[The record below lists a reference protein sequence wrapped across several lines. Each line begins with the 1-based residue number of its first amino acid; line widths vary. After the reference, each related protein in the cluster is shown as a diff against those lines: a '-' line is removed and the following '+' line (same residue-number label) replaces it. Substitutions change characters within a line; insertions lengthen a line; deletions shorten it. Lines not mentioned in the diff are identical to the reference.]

1 MIRIEGEDF
10 SRMKQYLKLA
20 AAAALI
26 VAGAGM
32 TQAQTAAKK
41 PASKPAAPAAAA
53 KPAAKS
59 TAAHAAG
66 AVSAV
71 RIAGHPNLN
80 GIWQVISE
88 ANYNLEPHDSGDSPS
103 GSRQVG
109 ALGAIHGGLGVVE
122 GGVIPYKPDALKERD
137 HYRATAPK
145 YDPEAACYLPGIPR
159 ATYMNFPF
167 QIIQGDKGDILM
179 VYEYANANRAIKMG
193 PVGVPSIDTWMGTSY
208 GEWKGDTL
216 QVVTLSQSP
225 GEYKAPA
232 GEMMENKTWL
242 DRSGNYISNNS
253 SVTETFKMIDKDH
266 IAYEATIVDP
276 DLYTKPWKIKLT
288 LYRRLEPNAE
298 LMDFRCV
305 PYSEEFLYGDLHE
318 GAPVK

>member
-1 MIRIEGEDF
+1 LLGG
-10 SRMKQYLKLA
+10 K
-20 AAAALI
+20 
-26 VAGAGM
+26 
-32 TQAQTAAKK
+32 
-41 PASKPAAPAAAA
+41 
-53 KPAAKS
+53 
-59 TAAHAAG
+59 
-66 AVSAV
+66 
-71 RIAGHPNLN
+71 PNLN
-80 GIWQVISE
+80 GIWQAITE

-109 ALGAIHGGLGVVE
+109 ALGAIHGGLGVVD
-122 GGVIPYKPDALKERD
+122 GGTIPYKADALKQRD
-137 HYRATAPK
+137 AYRSTAPR

-167 QIIQGDKGDILM
+167 QIIQGEKGDMLM

-208 GEWKGDTL
+208 GSWKGNSL
-216 QVVTLSQSP
+216 EVVTLSQSP

-242 DRSGNYISNNS
+242 DRSGNYLGSNS
-253 SVTETFKMIDKDH
+253 SVTEKFTLIDKDH
-266 IAYEATIVDP
+266 IAYEATVTDP
-276 DLYTKPWKIKLT
+276 ELYTKPWKIKLT

-318 GAPVK
+318 TKGPSGVGGEANAPAK

>member
-1 MIRIEGEDF
+1 
-10 SRMKQYLKLA
+10 MKQYLKLA

-26 VAGAGM
+26 VAG
-32 TQAQTAAKK
+32 TAATPVYAQAAK
-41 PASKPAAPAAAA
+41 KPAAPAAKPAAA
-53 KPAAKS
+53 KPAAARP
-59 TAAHAAG
+59 AAAAG
-66 AVSAV
+66 A
-71 RIAGHPNLN
+71 RLGGHPNLN

-88 ANYNLEPHDSGDSPS
+88 ANFNLEPHDSATSKAGE
-103 GSRQVG
+103 RQ
-109 ALGAIHGGLGVVE
+109 LGAIAATHGGLGVVV
-122 GGVIPYKPDALKERD
+122 GGVIPYKPEAQKERD
-137 HYRATAPK
+137 GYRASAPK

-159 ATYMNFPF
+159 ATYMDHPF
-167 QIIQGDKGDILM
+167 QIIQGEKGDMLM

-216 QVVTLSQSP
+216 QIVTLSQSP

-232 GEMMENKTWL
+232 GEMMQNKTWL
-242 DRSGNYISNNS
+242 DRSGNFVGPNS
-253 SVTETFKMIDKDH
+253 SVTETFRLIDKDH
-266 IAYEATIVDP
+266 IAYEATITDP
-276 DLYTKPWKIKLT
+276 ELYTKPWKIQMT

-318 GAPVK
+318 TAPAGK

>member
-1 MIRIEGEDF
+1 
-10 SRMKQYLKLA
+10 MKQYLKLA
-20 AAAALI
+20 AAAAVI
-26 VAGAGM
+26 VACAGM
-32 TQAQTAAKK
+32 SQAQTAAKK
-41 PASKPAAPAAAA
+41 PAAAAAA
-53 KPAAKS
+53 KPAAK
-59 TAAHAAG
+59 AAAARPASG
-66 AVSAV
+66 ALT
-71 RIAGHPNLN
+71 RLGGKPNLN

-88 ANYNLEPHDSGDSPS
+88 ANYNLEPHDSGDSPT

-122 GGVIPYKPDALKERD
+122 GGVIPYKADALKQRD
-137 HYRATAPK
+137 AYRATAPK

-167 QIIQGDKGDILM
+167 QIIQGEKGDILM

-193 PVGVPSIDTWMGTSY
+193 PVGVPAIDTWMGTSY

-232 GEMMENKTWL
+232 GEMVENKTWL
-242 DRSGNYISNNS
+242 DRSGNFIGNNTT
-253 SVTETFKMIDKDH
+253 VTEKFTLLDKDH
-266 IAYEATIVDP
+266 ISYEATISDP
-276 DLYTKPWKIKLT
+276 DLYTKDWKIKMT

-318 GAPVK
+318 TPAAGK